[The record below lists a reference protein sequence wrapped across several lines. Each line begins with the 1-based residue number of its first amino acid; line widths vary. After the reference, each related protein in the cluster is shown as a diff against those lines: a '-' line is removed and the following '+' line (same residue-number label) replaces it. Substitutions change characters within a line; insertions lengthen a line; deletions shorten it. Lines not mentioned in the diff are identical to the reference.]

1 MDGTIVYHTLLHA
14 VSSLNVF
21 PQGHNIRGDT
31 LMLTS
36 SISLVIHF
44 LPQLPVAVRCHST
57 QALDALLEA
66 GTAKC
71 TEVSAMRPWVM
82 SRIES
87 TKYKVQRQVYKK
99 RDSRISL

>member
-36 SISLVIHF
+36 SIF
-44 LPQLPVAVRCHST
+44 LWHLPSQPSCAAHQQT
-57 QALDALLEA
+57 DAIR
-66 GTAKC
+66 G
-71 TEVSAMRPWVM
+71 M
-82 SRIES
+82 SEG
-87 TKYKVQRQVYKK
+87 
-99 RDSRISL
+99 